1 MPLCV
6 CVYVCLDMCVCVS
19 EYFVLMALLCFR
31 DICERIVC
39 FASPSPDED
48 DHGGRGY
55 AAKGGGVQ
63 KLNKFIN
70 NCVLYVNVYVKQ

>member
-1 MPLCV
+1 MFCV
-6 CVYVCLDMCVCVS
+6 P
-19 EYFVLMALLCFR
+19 
-31 DICERIVC
+31 
-39 FASPSPDED
+39 PSPDVD
-48 DHGGRGY
+48 DDGGRGY